1 MGPPGEGYATTRS
14 ESVRVSDDHTDAGWG
29 PGVDDHAAGPT
40 EPGFQNAFHL
50 CARKGEYVL
59 MQPRNMSMSGVV
71 DLAAVKAAQEA
82 KAKAEQARADAA
94 KQGGGGAVSAAS
106 LVIDVDEA
114 GFERDVLQRS
124 TEVPVVIDFWA
135 EWCEPCKQ
143 LSPLLE
149 RLAAEYNGRFVLAK
163 IDVDAN
169 QMLMQQFGIQGIP
182 AVFAVV
188 AGQALP
194 LFQGAAP
201 EAQIRGTLDQLVQV
215 AEERFGLTGLTVDA
229 DAQQSEAPEA
239 PEVPAGPYDA
249 LLEAAVQALDAG
261 DLGGAVQAYKNVL
274 SDDPGN
280 TEAQLGLAQA
290 ELLQRVQNV
299 DAQQVRRDAAEKPG
313 DVQAQIAAADLD
325 LVGGHVEDAFGRLV
339 DAVARTAGD
348 DRDAARV
355 RLLEL
360 FDVVGADDPRVT
372 AARRALARALF

>member
-1 MGPPGEGYATTRS
+1 
-14 ESVRVSDDHTDAGWG
+14 
-29 PGVDDHAAGPT
+29 
-40 EPGFQNAFHL
+40 
-50 CARKGEYVL
+50 

-82 KAKAEQARADAA
+82 KAKAEQARAEAA
-94 KQGGGGAVSAAS
+94 RQGGGDGSGAVSPAS

-143 LSPLLE
+143 LSPVLE
-149 RLAAEYNGRFVLAK
+149 RLALEYNGRFVLAK
-163 IDVDAN
+163 VDVDAN

-194 LFQGAAP
+194 LFQGAAG
-201 EAQIRGTLDQLVQV
+201 EAQIRGTLDQLIEV
-215 AEERFGLTGLTVDA
+215 AEQRFGLTGLVVDP
-229 DAQQSEAPEA
+229 DAEPGSAPAA

-280 TEAQLGLAQA
+280 TEAKLGLAQA
-290 ELLQRVQNV
+290 ELLQRVQSV
-299 DAQQVRRDAAEKPG
+299 DPQQVRKDAAEKPG
-313 DVQAQIAAADLD
+313 DVPAQITAADLD
-325 LVGGHVEDAFGRLV
+325 LVGGHVEDAFGRLIDTV
-339 DAVARTAGD
+339 RRTAGD
-348 DRDAARV
+348 DRDAVRL

-360 FDVVGADDPRVT
+360 FEVVGADDPRVI

>member
-1 MGPPGEGYATTRS
+1 
-14 ESVRVSDDHTDAGWG
+14 
-29 PGVDDHAAGPT
+29 
-40 EPGFQNAFHL
+40 
-50 CARKGEYVL
+50 

-82 KAKAEQARADAA
+82 KAKAEQARAESAR
-94 KQGGGGAVSAAS
+94 QGGGGAVSPSS

-114 GFERDVLQRS
+114 GFEREVLQRS
-124 TEVPVVIDFWA
+124 AEVPVVIDFWA

-149 RLAAEYNGRFVLAK
+149 GLAAEYNGRFVLAK

-169 QMLMQQFGIQGIP
+169 QMLMQQFGVQGIP

-201 EAQIRGTLDQLVQV
+201 VEQIRGTLDQLIQV
-215 AEERFGLTGLTVDA
+215 AEERFGLTGITVDA
-229 DAQQSEAPEA
+229 DAEGSAPVVEA
-239 PEVPAGPYDA
+239 PAGPYDA

-261 DLGGAVQAYKNVL
+261 DLAGAVQAYKNVL

-280 TEAQLGLAQA
+280 TEAKLGLGQA
-290 ELLQRVQNV
+290 ELLLRVQ
-299 DAQQVRRDAAEKPG
+299 DLDPQKVRQDAADRPS
-313 DVQAQIAAADLD
+313 DVAAQIAAADLD
-325 LVGGHVEDAFGRLV
+325 LVGGHVADAFGRLV
-339 DAVARTAGD
+339 DTVKVTAGE

-360 FDVVGADDPRVT
+360 FEVVGSDDPRVT
-372 AARRALARALF
+372 TGRAALARVLF

>member
-1 MGPPGEGYATTRS
+1 
-14 ESVRVSDDHTDAGWG
+14 
-29 PGVDDHAAGPT
+29 
-40 EPGFQNAFHL
+40 
-50 CARKGEYVL
+50 

-71 DLAAVKAAQEA
+71 DLAAVKAAGEA
-82 KAKAEQARADAA
+82 RAKAEQARAEAA
-94 KQGGGGAVSAAS
+94 RQGGSGAVSPAS

-124 TEVPVVIDFWA
+124 AEVPVVLDFWA
-135 EWCEPCKQ
+135 EWCQPCKQ
-143 LSPLLE
+143 LGPLLE
-149 RLAAEYNGRFVLAK
+149 RLTVEYGGRILLAK

-201 EAQIRGTLDQLVQV
+201 EPQIRATLDQLIQV

-229 DAQQSEAPEA
+229 DADAEAPVAREA
-239 PEVPAGPYDA
+239 PAGPYDG
-249 LLEAAVQALDAG
+249 LLEAAAQALDSG

-274 SDDPGN
+274 TDDPGN
-280 TEAQLGLAQA
+280 TEAKLGLAQA
-290 ELLQRVQNV
+290 ELLQRVQGM
-299 DAQQVRRDAAEKPG
+299 DPQQVRKEAAEHPAE
-313 DVQAQIAAADLD
+313 VRAQIAAADLD

-339 DAVARTAGD
+339 ETVRRTAGE
-348 DRDAARV
+348 DRETVRL

-360 FDVVGADDPRVT
+360 FEVVGADDPRVT
-372 AARRALARALF
+372 KARQALARVLF

>member
-1 MGPPGEGYATTRS
+1 
-14 ESVRVSDDHTDAGWG
+14 
-29 PGVDDHAAGPT
+29 
-40 EPGFQNAFHL
+40 
-50 CARKGEYVL
+50 

-82 KAKAEQARADAA
+82 KAKAEQARAEAA
-94 KQGGGGAVSAAS
+94 RQGGGGGAVSPAD

-135 EWCEPCKQ
+135 EWCQPCKQ
-143 LSPLLE
+143 LSPVLE
-149 RLAAEYNGRFVLAK
+149 RLAVEYNGRFVLAR

-169 QMLMQQFGIQGIP
+169 QMLMQQFGVQGIP

-194 LFQGAAP
+194 LFQGAAG
-201 EAQIRGTLDQLVQV
+201 EAQIRQTLDQLVTV
-215 AEERFGLTGLTVDA
+215 AEQRFGLTGLAVDA
-229 DAQQSEAPEA
+229 DAEPGNVPQAAPA
-239 PEVPAGPYDA
+239 APAGPYDA

-280 TEAQLGLAQA
+280 TEAKLGLAQA
-290 ELLQRVQNV
+290 ELLQRVQSA
-299 DAQQVRRDAAEKPG
+299 DPQQVRKDAADKPG
-313 DVQAQIAAADLD
+313 DAPAQIAAADLD
-325 LVGGHVEDAFGRLV
+325 LVGGHVEDAFGRLIDTV
-339 DAVARTAGD
+339 QRTAGD
-348 DRDAARV
+348 EREAVRL

-360 FDVVGADDPRVT
+360 FEVVGADDPRVT

>member
-1 MGPPGEGYATTRS
+1 
-14 ESVRVSDDHTDAGWG
+14 
-29 PGVDDHAAGPT
+29 
-40 EPGFQNAFHL
+40 
-50 CARKGEYVL
+50 

-82 KAKAEQARADAA
+82 KVKAEQARAETAR
-94 KQGGGGAVSAAS
+94 QGGGGAVSPAD

-114 GFERDVLQRS
+114 GFESEVLQRS

-149 RLAAEYNGRFVLAK
+149 RLALDYNGRFVLAK

-169 QMLMQQFGIQGIP
+169 QMLMQQFGVQGIP

-201 EAQIRGTLDQLVQV
+201 ESQIRETLDQLIQV
-215 AEERFGLTGLTVDA
+215 AEQRFGLTGLDVDP
-229 DAQQSEAPEA
+229 DAAPGERPEA
-239 PEVPAGPYDA
+239 VAEMPAGPYDA

-261 DLGGAVQAYKNVL
+261 DFGGAVQAYKNVL
-274 SDDPGN
+274 SDDPAN
-280 TEAQLGLAQA
+280 TEAKLGLAQA
-290 ELLQRVQNV
+290 ELLHRVSTL
-299 DAQQVRRDAAEKPG
+299 DPQQVRTEAAEKPG
-313 DVQAQIAAADLD
+313 DVPAQIAAADLD
-325 LVGGHVEDAFGRLV
+325 LVGGHVEDAFSRLIDTV
-339 DAVARTAGD
+339 RRTVGD
-348 DRDAARV
+348 DRDAVRL

-360 FDVVGADDPRVT
+360 FEVVGADDPRVT

>member
-1 MGPPGEGYATTRS
+1 
-14 ESVRVSDDHTDAGWG
+14 
-29 PGVDDHAAGPT
+29 
-40 EPGFQNAFHL
+40 
-50 CARKGEYVL
+50 

-82 KAKAEQARADAA
+82 KAKAEQARAEAA
-94 KQGGGGAVSAAS
+94 REGGGGGAVSPAG

-143 LSPLLE
+143 LSPVLE
-149 RLAAEYNGRFVLAK
+149 RLAVEYNGRFVLAK

-194 LFQGAAP
+194 LFQGAAG
-201 EAQIRGTLDQLVQV
+201 EAQIRGTLDQLVEV
-215 AEERFGLTGLTVDA
+215 AEQRFGLTGLTVDP
-229 DAQQSEAPEA
+229 DAEPDSAPA
-239 PEVPAGPYDA
+239 VHEVPAGPYDA

-261 DLGGAVQAYKNVL
+261 DFGGAVQAYKNVL

-280 TEAQLGLAQA
+280 TEAKLGLAQA
-290 ELLQRVQNV
+290 ELLQRVQGA
-299 DAQQVRRDAAEKPG
+299 DPLQVRKDAAEKPK
-313 DVQAQIAAADLD
+313 DVTAQIAAADLD
-325 LVGGHVEDAFGRLV
+325 LVGGHVEDALGRLIDTV
-339 DAVARTAGD
+339 QRTAGD
-348 DRDAARV
+348 DRDAVRL

-360 FDVVGADDPRVT
+360 FEVVGGDDPRVI

>member
-1 MGPPGEGYATTRS
+1 
-14 ESVRVSDDHTDAGWG
+14 
-29 PGVDDHAAGPT
+29 
-40 EPGFQNAFHL
+40 
-50 CARKGEYVL
+50 

-82 KAKAEQARADAA
+82 KAKAEQTRAEAAR
-94 KQGGGGAVSAAS
+94 QGGVGAVSPAD

-114 GFERDVLQRS
+114 SFESEVLQRS
-124 TEVPVVIDFWA
+124 AEVPVVIDFWA
-135 EWCEPCKQ
+135 EWCQPCKQ
-143 LSPLLE
+143 LSPVLE
-149 RLAAEYNGRFVLAK
+149 RLAVEYNGRILLAK

-194 LFQGAAP
+194 LFQGAAG
-201 EAQIRGTLDQLVQV
+201 EEQIRQTLDQLVQV
-215 AEERFGLTGLTVDA
+215 AEQRFGLTGLTVDP
-229 DAQQSEAPEA
+229 DAEPGGRPA
-239 PEVPAGPYDA
+239 PEVAEGPYDA
-249 LLEAAVQALDAG
+249 LLEAAVRALDAG

-280 TEAQLGLAQA
+280 MEAKLGLAQA
-290 ELLQRVQNV
+290 ELLQRVQ
-299 DAQQVRRDAAEKPG
+299 DLDPQQVRKDAADKPK

-325 LVGGHVEDAFGRLV
+325 LVGGHVEDAFGRLIETV
-339 DAVARTAGD
+339 QRTAGE
-348 DRDAARV
+348 DRDAVRL

-360 FDVVGADDPRVT
+360 FEVVGAEDPRVA

>member
-1 MGPPGEGYATTRS
+1 
-14 ESVRVSDDHTDAGWG
+14 
-29 PGVDDHAAGPT
+29 
-40 EPGFQNAFHL
+40 
-50 CARKGEYVL
+50 

-82 KAKAEQARADAA
+82 KAKAEQARAEAA
-94 KQGGGGAVSAAS
+94 RQGGGTGAVSPAD

-114 GFERDVLQRS
+114 SFERDVLQRS

-143 LSPLLE
+143 LSPVLE
-149 RLAAEYNGRFVLAK
+149 RLAVEYAGRFLLAK

-194 LFQGAAP
+194 LFQGAAG
-201 EAQIRGTLDQLVQV
+201 EAQIRQTLDQLVQV
-215 AEERFGLTGLTVDA
+215 AEQRFGLTGLTVDP
-229 DAQQSEAPEA
+229 DAEPGGAPAGAET
-239 PEVPAGPYDA
+239 VPAGPYDA
-249 LLEAAVQALDAG
+249 LLEAAVQALDSG
-261 DLGGAVQAYKNVL
+261 DFGGAVQAYKNVL

-280 TEAQLGLAQA
+280 PEAKLGLAQA
-290 ELLQRVQNV
+290 ELLRRVQGL
-299 DAQQVRRDAAEKPG
+299 DPQAVRKDAAEKPA
-313 DVQAQIAAADLD
+313 DVEAQIRAADLD
-325 LVGGHVEDAFGRLV
+325 LVGGHVEDAFGRLIDTV
-339 DAVARTAGD
+339 RSTAGD
-348 DRDAARV
+348 DRDTVRL

-360 FDVVGADDPRVT
+360 FEVVGADDPRVA